1 MKKSVKILII
11 VLCLII
17 VGLVTF
23 IVVDKVINK
32 KVETPQSNDEKI
44 VNTTSNTNKTNNSTS
59 NESDNNSSIT
69 EDKKDNLENSNT
81 LQNQIAVQNDNDSL
95 NIKDSEYAK
104 EYIKIIDNIEK
115 DKDSDDITC
124 DLIYFNN
131 DNIPDLVIGNPGY
144 WVSLYIYEDGNV
156 YNLIDDWAYGVMGN
170 AGYSYIE
177 KKGIILNH
185 NSDFAGA
192 ISIDSIL
199 ILNSKNEFDG
209 LHNISK
215 GADIEKTDPMYE
227 DVQKTLAETE
237 GYSYNEETISEQE
250 YNDKL
255 KELSINPNDYSA
267 SKILEESQT
276 TAELKKQLQ

>member
-32 KVETPQSNDEKI
+32 KVETPQANDEKI
-44 VNTTSNTNKTNNSTS
+44 VNTTSNTNKTDNSTS
-59 NESDNNSSIT
+59 NESDNNSSIP

-115 DKDSDDITC
+115 DKDYDDITC

-156 YNLIDDWAYGVMGN
+156 YNLIDDWAYGIMGN

-177 KKGIILNH
+177 KKGIVLNH

-209 LHNISK
+209 LCNISK

-237 GYSYNEETISEQE
+237 GYSYNGETISEQE

-267 SKILEESQT
+267 SKILEGSQT

>member
-44 VNTTSNTNKTNNSTS
+44 VNTTSNTNKTDNSTS
-59 NESDNNSSIT
+59 NESDNNSSIP

-267 SKILEESQT
+267 SKILEGSQT

>member
-44 VNTTSNTNKTNNSTS
+44 VNTTSNTNKTDNSTS
-59 NESDNNSSIT
+59 NESDNNSSIP

-227 DVQKTLAETE
+227 DVQKALAETE

-267 SKILEESQT
+267 SKILEGSQT

>member
-44 VNTTSNTNKTNNSTS
+44 VNTTSNTNKTDNSTS
-59 NESDNNSSIT
+59 NESDNNSSIP

-267 SKILEESQT
+267 SKILEGSQT
-276 TAELKKQLQ
+276 TAELKKQLK